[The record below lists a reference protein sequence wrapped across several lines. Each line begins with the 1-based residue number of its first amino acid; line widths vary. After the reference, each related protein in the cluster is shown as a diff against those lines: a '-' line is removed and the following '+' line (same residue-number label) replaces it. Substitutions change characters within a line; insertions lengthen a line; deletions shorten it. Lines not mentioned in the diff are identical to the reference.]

1 MQANQGNLLT
11 RDDTILG
18 VCQGLGEDLGFNPLW
33 LRMGFAVLLYLNPMG
48 AIAGYFGL
56 GIVVLATRLLVPNPR
71 RAAAQRAS
79 QAEPE
84 MVEQGE
90 LALAA

>member
-18 VCQGLGEDLGFNPLW
+18 VCQGIGEDLGINPLW
-33 LRMGFAVLLYLNPMG
+33 LRMAFAVLLYLNPMG

-71 RAAAQRAS
+71 RAAKAAAR
-79 QAEPE
+79 AEPE
-84 MVEQGE
+84 TVEQGE